1 MPKKTSERAVKKEIK
16 EEMKQIESLSEL
28 PIEDRIKET
37 TNHLEDI
44 VFEQQREIE
53 LEKAIDRFSRN
64 GFLKIKLVRLF
75 CSGLYTQRQIA
86 RMLGISETTVGK
98 WLRQEEV
105 MEAIEKYQREEDVL
119 MTASLKAL
127 RRKAI
132 ERASELIEGDNEM
145 VSAIMIRDIL
155 DRTGHKPV
163 DKKEIDVNMTYEERL
178 QQLIGVEVEYEVEEE
193 EATCGESQEISTE
206 GEN

>member
-1 MPKKTSERAVKKEIK
+1 MSKKTSERAVKKKIKKEI
-16 EEMKQIESLSEL
+16 KQIESLSEL

-37 TNHLEDI
+37 TNYLEDI
-44 VFEQQREIE
+44 IFEQQREIE

-163 DKKEIDVNMTYEERL
+163 DKKEIDINMTYEERL

-193 EATCGESQEISTE
+193 EVTCDESQEISTE

>member
-1 MPKKTSERAVKKEIK
+1 MSKKTSERAVKKEIK
-16 EEMKQIESLSEL
+16 EKMKQIESLSEL

-37 TNHLEDI
+37 TNYLEDI
-44 VFEQQREIE
+44 IFEQQREIE
-53 LEKAIDRFSRN
+53 LEKAIDRFSKN

>member
-44 VFEQQREIE
+44 IVEQQREIE

-98 WLRQEEV
+98 WLKQEEV

-132 ERASELIEGDNEM
+132 EKAS
-145 VSAIMIRDIL
+145 
-155 DRTGHKPV
+155 
-163 DKKEIDVNMTYEERL
+163 
-178 QQLIGVEVEYEVEEE
+178 
-193 EATCGESQEISTE
+193 
-206 GEN
+206 